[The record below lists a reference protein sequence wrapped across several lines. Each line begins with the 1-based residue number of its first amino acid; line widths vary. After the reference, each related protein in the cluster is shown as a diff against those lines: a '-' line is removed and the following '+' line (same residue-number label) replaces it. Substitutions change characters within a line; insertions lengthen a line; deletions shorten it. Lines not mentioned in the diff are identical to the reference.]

1 MNFFTRIDY
10 MSLKPGNKTA
20 GFFLAVAVSA
30 LKTLGTV
37 QVTDEERARLLE
49 DAKTRVRRAELL
61 PAELVEEC
69 GLELLSGSGIPRYFW
84 VNQMFGGSLGAN
96 PDELDKVSRP
106 DQADWLGEEMMY
118 TPHNVDAPKQALVLM
133 ILVQTWAEWAW
144 GKILVAEHALLR
156 QEKENK
162 S

>member
-10 MSLKPGNKTA
+10 MTLKPGNKTA

-30 LKTLGTV
+30 LKTLSTV
-37 QVTDEERARLLE
+37 TVTEEERARLLE
-49 DAKTRVRRAELL
+49 DARTRVRRAELL
-61 PAELVEEC
+61 PDTLVDGC
-69 GLELLSGSGIPRYFW
+69 GFELLTGGVPRYFW
-84 VNQMFGGSLGAN
+84 VDRMFSGSLGAN

-106 DQADWLGEEMMY
+106 DQVEWLGEEMEY